1 MNDFTNFSDNEPQ
14 EGEAP
19 LLDEDFD
26 APAKGSIEEA
36 AMKIDA
42 ILGLGRHAPE
52 GAAEDGDETGSFDDP
67 AYERGEDTE
76 GETTEG
82 EEGLDESKEAA
93 EAKADDPMIDVE
105 IDGEAATVPLS
116 ELTDAWSKSGD
127 VEVETTALKESRKEI
142 DTTFEAANAQL
153 KTMVPA
159 LRRLFLGEFA
169 DAQSPEQL
177 RAMAAADP
185 ARFAEYQTR
194 SHALKQAEGFADVMS
209 KYERGRV
216 LETGSAELTRL
227 IPELGDAEGG
237 EALREDI
244 RAYGVTQGFDDE
256 RIAEAGAEEIVIL
269 HKAMKYDQLE
279 KGQVKA
285 ARRAKNGKRARP
297 VMTPGHAR
305 RDDPAAGYRQAMARL
320 KKTGHVDDAAK
331 VIEMML

>member
-1 MNDFTNFSDNEPQ
+1 MNDFTNFSDDEPQ
-14 EGEAP
+14 DGEAP

-52 GAAEDGDETGSFDDP
+52 GAAEGGDETGAFDDP
-67 AYERGEDTE
+67 AYERGEDTDGEE
-76 GETTEG
+76 GADEAEETTEAKGDEG
-82 EEGLDESKEAA
+82 E
-93 EAKADDPMIDVE
+93 ADDPLIDVE
-105 IDGEAATVPLS
+105 IDGEATTVALS
-116 ELTDAWSKSGD
+116 ELTEAWSKSGD
-127 VEVETTALKESRKEI
+127 VEEETTALKESRDKV

-169 DAQSPEQL
+169 DAQSPQQL
-177 RAMAAADP
+177 QAMAAADP
-185 ARFAEYQTR
+185 TRYAEYQTR

-237 EALREDI
+237 DALREDI

-305 RDDPAAGYRQAMARL
+305 RDDPAAGYRQAMAKL
-320 KKTGHVDDAAK
+320 KKTGHVDDAAR